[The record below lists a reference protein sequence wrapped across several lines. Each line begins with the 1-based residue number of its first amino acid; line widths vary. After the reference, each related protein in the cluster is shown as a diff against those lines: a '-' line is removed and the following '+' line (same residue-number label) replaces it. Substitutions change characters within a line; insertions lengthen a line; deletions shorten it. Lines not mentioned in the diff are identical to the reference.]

1 MPRAVGRVVF
11 LVVVVIAM
19 WSRVANA
26 APSSGGETLALE
38 STSSSDAEG
47 CPDRDVLRAR
57 VAERLGRD
65 PFTAGEEARGKLRVA
80 FARSDKRHWTAAIE
94 LLDAENKRVGGRS
107 IAHEGAT
114 CEPLVG
120 SVVLTIAVLLEDLAP
135 VPPPSAPA
143 PAPPPTA
150 PAPPPTPTAEVV
162 LTPDAAPARPP
173 PPKTARFDVAAGV
186 AGALGGAPSPSAGAE
201 LALGLDVGRWT
212 FELGGRG
219 YLPASSE
226 GSVAVRARVVHARF
240 APCWGA
246 FILSGCFVAD
256 VGSVSAEAVG
266 PRVTDS
272 RLEAQLYAA
281 GGLGLLSRVF
291 VVDDL
296 LFVRASIDLLFAA
309 TRAGF
314 DVGSARVWTVPV
326 VSAAGALALGV
337 RLP

>member
-1 MPRAVGRVVF
+1 MPRAVGRVAF
-11 LVVVVIAM
+11 LVVVIAL

-26 APSSGGETLALE
+26 APSADGETLTLE
-38 STSSSDAEG
+38 STSSNDAEG
-47 CPDRDVLRAR
+47 CPDAEVLRAR

-65 PFTAGEEARGKLRVA
+65 PFTAGDDGHGKLRVA
-80 FARSDKRHWTAAIE
+80 FARRNKRHWTAAIE
-94 LLDAENKRVGGRS
+94 LFDAENKRIGERS
-107 IAHEGAT
+107 LAHEAST
-114 CEPLVG
+114 CEPLIG

-135 VPPPSAPA
+135 PPPTAAPS

-150 PAPPPTPTAEVV
+150 EISPP
-162 LTPDAAPARPP
+162 PDAAPARPTP
-173 PPKTARFDVAAGV
+173 SPRAARFDVSAGAAGS
-186 AGALGGAPSPSAGAE
+186 LGGAPSPSVGADF
-201 LALGLDVGRWT
+201 AIGLDVGRWS

-219 YLPASSE
+219 YLPASSD
-226 GSVAVRARVVHARF
+226 GPVAVRTRVVHARF

-246 FILSGCFVAD
+246 LVLSECLVAD

-266 PRVTDS
+266 PRVLDS
-272 RLEAQLYAA
+272 RLEAQFYAA
-281 GGLGLLSRVF
+281 GGLGFLSRVF

-314 DVGSARVWTVPV
+314 DVGPERVWTVPV